1 MDVIELTK
9 ITDLEDRHFW
19 YRERR
24 ALLAAELRRL
34 GRPAA
39 GARALD
45 VGAAGGGNTRV
56 VRDHGWDVLATDYS
70 PLAVDVARGRGI
82 DAVWADARDLP
93 VASGSVGFVTLMDVL
108 EHIEEDDQVAAELF
122 RVLEPGGSG
131 LVTVPCGRALWSAH
145 DVAVGHVRRYEK
157 AELAAVLRGAGLV
170 VERLWSWNVLLRPVV
185 AMRRRAAVGSD
196 MEELPAVL
204 NGALR
209 AVLAAERYL
218 PVSGLP
224 GVSLVARISRAG
236 S

>member
-1 MDVIELTK
+1 VDAVELTK

-39 GARALD
+39 GALALD

-56 VRDHGWDVLATDYS
+56 VREHGWDVLATDYS
-70 PLAVDVARGRGI
+70 PLAVDVARSRGI

-108 EHIEEDDQVAAELF
+108 EHIEEDDQVAAELA
-122 RVLEPGGSG
+122 RVLRPGGTG
-131 LVTVPCGRALWSAH
+131 LVTVPCGRSLWSAH

-157 AELAAVLRGAGLV
+157 AELAAVLGGAGLV

-185 AMRRRAAVGSD
+185 AARRRAAVGSD
-196 MEELPAVL
+196 MEDLPAVV

-218 PVSGLP
+218 PVRGLP
-224 GVSLVARISRAG
+224 GVSLVARIAKAG